1 METNLKTLLL
11 DYYKFQLCE
20 RAVNRELEKMLDNP
34 VPYNNGTDI
43 DHLQKVLDY
52 ETEVEK
58 LRYDMDHFYQV
69 TRGIASSIAT
79 ALEMIGVPPERKIAI
94 DHDGP
99 TKLNF
104 WYDEYDV
111 YYELAV

>member
-1 METNLKTLLL
+1 MKQDLKTLLL
-11 DYYKFQLCE
+11 DYYKFRQCE
-20 RAVNRELEKMLDNP
+20 SDVCRELEKMLDNP
-34 VPYNNGTDI
+34 VIYNDGTDI

-58 LRYDMDHFYQV
+58 LHYDVDHFLEV
-69 TRGIASSIAT
+69 IRGIASSIAT
-79 ALEMIGVPPERKIAI
+79 ALEMIGVPPERKITI
-94 DHDGP
+94 NHDGL